1 MPATNGHTNG
11 HTNGTNGH
19 GGNTLCSID
28 EFTSQKYD
36 FLVIGGGIAGCC
48 IAARLTE
55 DPSITVGVLE
65 AGKSFLDDPNVS
77 TPSLYPTLIGR
88 KEYDWCMTS
97 TLQPNAGGK
106 VYSMPRGKGLGGSS
120 AINYL
125 MYVRGSRNDYEGWAE
140 VCGDKSWGW
149 KGLAPYFRK
158 HQTLDKTELK
168 SKDPQFHPH
177 GELEKYHGSNGPI
190 HTSFNDYIDFA
201 SLLEYMPLEV
211 DFAEAAYEVSGT
223 KRTIKDAWSGDH
235 LGFYSSLGA
244 VDRSKDR
251 GRRSYAATGYIRP
264 NARRPNLK
272 VLTEAHAI
280 KILLENKTAKGVEF
294 IHGGQK
300 YQVPASREI
309 VLSAGVIQTPQ
320 ILELSGI
327 GDPEVLQKAGIPCI
341 IENKEV
347 SANFQDHILGGL
359 LYDLKPGIDS
369 MDALRGDEFLK
380 AQQDAYEK
388 DQSGVY
394 ASPGM
399 MMGFVSYASVATPQ
413 EIKNTVAAIKKNS
426 LAKTDFEK
434 AQEKVIVSQDP
445 WRITKNTVP
454 SQSVANQGTRSSQRA
469 TPTPANA
476 PMPNRQSKQLRR
488 APNKPTDN
496 TAHVPPKTRKRQ
508 ARVQEQRTSDAIED
522 EVLQPKHHS
531 TRQRKV
537 YEKERASRRLAR
549 EPPQFGMFAEQSVA
563 PPLHE
568 PLVRNP
574 LNASQPNS
582 SSLRNRAPPK
592 KSIAAKGAKPR
603 GISKSGREGTNRPKR
618 SKNQSED

>member
-1 MPATNGHTNG
+1 MPAANEHTNG
-11 HTNGTNGH
+11 NTNGTNGND
-19 GGNTLCSID
+19 GNALCSID
-28 EFTSQKYD
+28 EFTSRKYD
-36 FLVIGGGIAGCC
+36 LLVIGGGTAGCC

-55 DPSITVGVLE
+55 DPNITVGVLE

-97 TLQPNAGGK
+97 VPQPNAGGK

-149 KGLAPYFRK
+149 EGLAPYFRK

-168 SKDPQFHPH
+168 WKDPQFHPH
-177 GELEKYHGSNGPI
+177 GELEKYHGTEGPI
-190 HTSFNDYIDFA
+190 HTSFNDW
-201 SLLEYMPLEV
+201 YMPLEV

-244 VDRSKDR
+244 VDRSNDR

-264 NARRPNLK
+264 NSQRPNLK
-272 VLTEAHAI
+272 VLTEAHVT
-280 KILLENKTAKGVEF
+280 KVLLENKTAKGVEF
-294 IHGGQK
+294 IHSGQK
-300 YQVPASREI
+300 YQVPATREV

-327 GDPEVLQKAGIPCI
+327 GDPEILERAGIPCI
-341 IENKEV
+341 VENKGV
-347 SANFQDHILGGL
+347 GANFQDHVLGGL

-380 AQQDAYEK
+380 AQQEAYKK

-399 MMGFVSYASVATPQ
+399 MTGFVSYASVATPQ
-413 EIKNTVAAIKKNS
+413 EIKETVATIKKNS

-434 AQEKVIVSQDP
+434 AQEKVIVDQLTDP
-445 WRITKNTVP
+445 TFANLQTFCIPCRLD
-454 SQSVANQGTRSSQRA
+454 VAKGSDQTQFFGAPPPGKQQVSGTSALTWYSSRNVRRSNDTSE
-469 TPTPANA
+469 
-476 PMPNRQSKQLRR
+476 NRSWIFQ
-488 APNKPTDN
+488 
-496 TAHVPPKTRKRQ
+496 
-508 ARVQEQRTSDAIED
+508 
-522 EVLQPKHHS
+522 
-531 TRQRKV
+531 
-537 YEKERASRRLAR
+537 ERARC
-549 EPPQFGMFAEQSVA
+549 
-563 PPLHE
+563 
-568 PLVRNP
+568 
-574 LNASQPNS
+574 
-582 SSLRNRAPPK
+582 
-592 KSIAAKGAKPR
+592 
-603 GISKSGREGTNRPKR
+603 
-618 SKNQSED
+618 